1 MLWWMAALVGLTTSF
16 ACGQPVGDFVS
27 LEGVV
32 LSHDG
37 KVIYGAFIY
46 LDPPEGDLPQHTLDW
61 QSDRPDGFSAE
72 SGRFLIIG
80 KPPGKYR
87 LTVWIGKQRVHV
99 LPVELKSD
107 KQKIEIRLPPLPA
120 LKGKVVDDEGKPV
133 PQMMVLLTNPES
145 KEPWMSVSDSNGE
158 FVFLLPPVGEANIVV
173 MATAGDQPLT
183 QQKVVIAG
191 DKSEDLVLK
200 LPKLPRLTVKLLKV
214 DGKPLSNAPV
224 AVTVWFKT
232 SELKTDENGCVV
244 LPPMSQ
250 VEKQKVLLR
259 AKGEGWAII
268 TVDLKQIP
276 TEPISVRLQPFA
288 SVSGKVVN
296 PEGEPI
302 ADAEVR
308 VGPVTPNPFPIGN
321 LEQKVRTDKQG
332 QFRVRELWA
341 GNFSFTVE
349 SESYRTTG
357 VASNVVWV
365 APGQSKAVTIVA
377 APIKKPVLQKPISL
391 GATISG
397 QVFDPEG
404 KPVAEA
410 TVQLNK
416 QLPSPWGF
424 IEAKPSEPVKTDEQ
438 GRFEL
443 KNAPSGWHILSARTK
458 DGRDAA
464 QWVYVP
470 PAKGK
475 PAQVS
480 ATLQIPKE
488 FGSIKGK
495 VLKDGGKTPAAGIG
509 IMAIESHYYL
519 VNMWD
524 SEQAALNLQI
534 NENQT
539 ICVGGG

>member
-1 MLWWMAALVGLTTSF
+1 MLLWVAALVGLTASF
-16 ACGQPVGDFVS
+16 AWGQVGDEFVV
-27 LEGVV
+27 LTGTV

-37 KVIYGAFIY
+37 KPVYGAFLY
-46 LDPPEGDLPQHTLDW
+46 LDPPEGDLPQHTPDW
-61 QSDRPDGFSAE
+61 QSDRPDGFSVE
-72 SGRFLIIG
+72 GGRFLITG

-99 LPVELKSD
+99 MPVELKSD
-107 KQKIEIRLPPLPA
+107 KQRIEVRLPPLPA
-120 LKGKVVDDEGKPV
+120 LRGKVVDEEGKPV
-133 PQMMVLLTNPES
+133 PKMMVLLVNPES
-145 KEPWMSVSDSNGE
+145 KESRASVSDSNGE
-158 FVFLLPPVGEANIVV
+158 FILLLPPAGEAEITV
-173 MATAGDQPLT
+173 MTMADDRPLT
-183 QQKVVIAG
+183 QQKVVVAG
-191 DKSEDLVLK
+191 DKGEELVLK

-224 AVTVWFKT
+224 AVTVWFET
-232 SELKTDENGCVV
+232 IELKTDENGCVV

-250 VEKQKVLLR
+250 IGKQKVLLR
-259 AKGEGWAII
+259 AKGEGWAIV
-268 TVDLKQIP
+268 TVAPKQIP

-296 PEGEPI
+296 PDGKPI
-302 ADAEVR
+302 ADAEVE
-308 VGPVTPNPFPIGN
+308 VTPVTPNPFPIGN

-332 QFRVRELWA
+332 QFKVGGLWA
-341 GNFSFTVE
+341 GNFSIRVE

-357 VASNVVWV
+357 VASNIVWV
-365 APGQSKAVTIVA
+365 APGQSKTVKIVA
-377 APIKKPVLQKPISL
+377 APVKKPISPS
-391 GATISG
+391 ATVSG
-397 QVFDPEG
+397 QVLDPEG

-424 IEAKPSEPVKTDEQ
+424 LEAKPSEPVKTDEQ

-443 KNAPSGWHILSARTK
+443 KNVPSGWHVLSARTK
-458 DGRDAA
+458 DGKDTA

-470 PAKGK
+470 PTKDK

-480 ATLQIPKE
+480 VTLQIPKE

-495 VLKDGGKTPAAGIG
+495 VFKDGGKTPAAGIG
-509 IMAIESHYYL
+509 IMAIECHYYL
-519 VNMWD
+519 VNMWGV
-524 SEQAALNLQI
+524 EQAALNLQV

>member
-1 MLWWMAALVGLTTSF
+1 MLLWVATLVGLTASF
-16 ACGQPVGDFVS
+16 AWGQAGGDFAS

-37 KVIYGAFIY
+37 KAIYGAFLY

-61 QSDRPDGFSAE
+61 QSDRPDGFSTE
-72 SGRFLIIG
+72 GGRFLVSG

-99 LPVELKSD
+99 LPVELKSGE
-107 KQKIEIRLPPLPA
+107 QKIEIRLPPLPA
-120 LKGKVVDDEGKPV
+120 LRGKVVDDEGKPV
-133 PQMMVLLTNPES
+133 PQMMVLLVNPES
-145 KEPWMSVSDSNGE
+145 KESRVAVSDSNGE
-158 FVFLLPPVGEANIVV
+158 FILLLPPAGEADITV
-173 MATAGDQPLT
+173 MTMADDRPLT
-183 QQKVVIAG
+183 QQKVVVAG
-191 DKSEDLVLK
+191 DKDEELVLK
-200 LPKLPRLTVKLLKV
+200 LPKLPRFTVKLLKV

-224 AVTVWFKT
+224 AVTVLFET
-232 SELKTDENGCVV
+232 IELKTDENGCAAF
-244 LPPMSQ
+244 PPMPQ
-250 VEKQKVLLR
+250 VGKQRFLIR

-268 TVDLKQIP
+268 TVDPKQIP
-276 TEPISVRLQPFA
+276 IEPIPVRLLPFA

-296 PEGEPI
+296 HDGKPI
-302 ADAEVR
+302 ADAEVE
-308 VGPVTPNPFPIGN
+308 VSPVTPNPFPIGN
-321 LEQKVRTDKQG
+321 LGQKVRTDKRG
-332 QFRVRELWA
+332 QFKVGELWA
-341 GNFSFTVE
+341 GNFSIRVE
-349 SESYRTTG
+349 SERYRTTG
-357 VASNVVWV
+357 VGSNVVWV
-365 APGQSKAVTIVA
+365 APGQSKTVTIVA
-377 APIKKPVLQKPISL
+377 APVKKPVSSRATVSE
-391 GATISG
+391 ATILG
-397 QVFDPEG
+397 QVLDPEG

-424 IEAKPSEPVKTDEQ
+424 LEVRPSEPVKTDEQ

-443 KNAPSGWHILSARTK
+443 KNVSSGWHVLSARTK
-458 DGRDAA
+458 DGKDTA

-470 PAKGK
+470 PAKDK

-480 ATLQIPKE
+480 VTLQIPKE

-509 IMAIESHYYL
+509 IMAIECHYYL

>member
-1 MLWWMAALVGLTTSF
+1 MLLWVATLVGLTASI
-16 ACGQPVGDFVS
+16 AWGQAGGDFVS

-37 KVIYGAFIY
+37 KAIYGAFIY

-61 QSDRPDGFSAE
+61 QSDRPDGFSVE
-72 SGRFLIIG
+72 GGRFLITG

-133 PQMMVLLTNPES
+133 PQMMVLLIKPES
-145 KEPWMSVSDSNGE
+145 KEPRMSVSDSNGE

-173 MATAGDQPLT
+173 MAMVGNQPLT
-183 QQKVVIAG
+183 QQKVVIAA

-224 AVTVWFKT
+224 AVTVWFET

-250 VEKQKVLLR
+250 VGKQKVLLR

-268 TVDLKQIP
+268 TVDPKQIP

-321 LEQKVRTDKQG
+321 LGQKVRTDKQG
-332 QFRVRELWA
+332 QFKVGELWA

-349 SESYRTTG
+349 SKSYRTTG

-377 APIKKPVLQKPISL
+377 APVEKPVSL
-391 GATISG
+391 GATILG
-397 QVFDPEG
+397 QVLDPEG

-443 KNAPSGWHILSARTK
+443 KNVPSGWHVLSARTK
-458 DGRDAA
+458 EGRDAVR
-464 QWVYVP
+464 WIYVP
-470 PAKGK
+470 PAKDK

-495 VLKDGGKTPAAGIG
+495 VLKDGGKTPASGIG
-509 IMAIESHYYL
+509 VMAIESHYYL
-519 VNMWD
+519 VNMWG
-524 SEQAALNLQI
+524 SEQGALNLQI

>member
-1 MLWWMAALVGLTTSF
+1 MLWWMAALVGLTASI
-16 ACGQPVGDFVS
+16 AWGQAVGDFVS

-37 KVIYGAFIY
+37 KAIYGAFIY

-61 QSDRPDGFSAE
+61 QSDRPDGFSVE
-72 SGRFLIIG
+72 GGRFLITG

-107 KQKIEIRLPPLPA
+107 KQKIEIHLPPLPA

-133 PQMMVLLTNPES
+133 PQMMVLLIKPES
-145 KEPWMSVSDSNGE
+145 KEPRMSVSDSNGE

-173 MATAGDQPLT
+173 MAMAGNQPLT
-183 QQKVVIAG
+183 QQKVVIAA

-224 AVTVWFKT
+224 AVTVWFET

-250 VEKQKVLLR
+250 VGKQKVLLR

-268 TVDLKQIP
+268 TVDPKQIP

-296 PEGEPI
+296 PEGKPI

-308 VGPVTPNPFPIGN
+308 VGSVTPNPFLIGN

-377 APIKKPVLQKPISL
+377 APVEKPVSL
-391 GATISG
+391 GATILG
-397 QVFDPEG
+397 QVLDPEG

-410 TVQLNK
+410 TVQINK

-424 IEAKPSEPVKTDEQ
+424 FEARPSEPVKTDEQ

-443 KNAPSGWHILSARTK
+443 KNVPSGWHVLSARTK

-495 VLKDGGKTPAAGIG
+495 VLKDGGKTPASGIG
-509 IMAIESHYYL
+509 IMAIECHYYL
-519 VNMWD
+519 VNMWG

>member
-1 MLWWMAALVGLTTSF
+1 MLWWMAALVGLTASI
-16 ACGQPVGDFVS
+16 AWGQAVGDFVS

-37 KVIYGAFIY
+37 KAIYGAFIY

-61 QSDRPDGFSAE
+61 QSDRPDGFSVE
-72 SGRFLIIG
+72 GGRFLITG

-173 MATAGDQPLT
+173 MAMAGNQPLT
-183 QQKVVIAG
+183 QQKVVIAA

-214 DGKPLSNAPV
+214 DGNPLSNAPV
-224 AVTVWFKT
+224 AVTVWFET

-250 VEKQKVLLR
+250 VGKQKVLLR

-268 TVDLKQIP
+268 TVDPKQIP

-302 ADAEVR
+302 ADAEIR
-308 VGPVTPNPFPIGN
+308 VSPVTPNLFPIGN
-321 LEQKVRTDKQG
+321 LGQEVRTDKQG
-332 QFRVRELWA
+332 QFRVSELWA

-424 IEAKPSEPVKTDEQ
+424 FEARPSEPVKTDEQ

-443 KNAPSGWHILSARTK
+443 KNVPSGWHVLSARTK
-458 DGRDAA
+458 DGRDAVR
-464 QWVYVP
+464 WIYVP

-509 IMAIESHYYL
+509 IMAIECHYYL
-519 VNMWD
+519 VNMWG

-534 NENQT
+534 NENQM

>member
-1 MLWWMAALVGLTTSF
+1 MLLWVAALVGLTASI
-16 ACGQPVGDFVS
+16 AWGQAGGDFVS

-37 KVIYGAFIY
+37 KAIYGAFIY

-61 QSDRPDGFSAE
+61 QSDRPNGFSVE
-72 SGRFLIIG
+72 GGRFLITG

-87 LTVWIGKQRVHV
+87 LTVWIGKQRAHV
-99 LPVELKSD
+99 LPVELESGE
-107 KQKIEIRLPPLPA
+107 QKIEVRLPPLLA
-120 LKGKVVDDEGKPV
+120 LRGKVVDDEGKPV

-145 KEPWMSVSDSNGE
+145 KESRASVSDSNGE
-158 FVFLLPPVGEANIVV
+158 FILLLPPAGEADITV
-173 MATAGDQPLT
+173 MTMADDRPLI
-183 QQKVVIAG
+183 QQKVIVAG
-191 DKSEDLVLK
+191 DKDEELVLN

-214 DGKPLSNAPV
+214 DGKPLSNAPI

-268 TVDLKQIP
+268 TVDPKQIP

-302 ADAEVR
+302 ADAEIR
-308 VGPVTPNPFPIGN
+308 VSPVTPNPFPIGN
-321 LEQKVRTDKQG
+321 LGQEVRTDKQG
-332 QFRVRELWA
+332 QFKVGELWA

-365 APGQSKAVTIVA
+365 APGQSKTVTIVA
-377 APIKKPVLQKPISL
+377 APVKKPVSL
-391 GATISG
+391 GATILG
-397 QVFDPEG
+397 QVLDPEG

-424 IEAKPSEPVKTDEQ
+424 FEAKPSEPVKTDEQ

-443 KNAPSGWHILSARTK
+443 KNVPSGWHVLSARTK
-458 DGRDAA
+458 EGRDVVR
-464 QWVYVP
+464 WIYVP
-470 PAKGK
+470 PAKDK

-480 ATLQIPKE
+480 AALQIPKE

-495 VLKDGGKTPAAGIG
+495 VLKDGGKTPASGIG

-519 VNMWD
+519 VNMWG

>member
-1 MLWWMAALVGLTTSF
+1 
-16 ACGQPVGDFVS
+16 
-27 LEGVV
+27 
-32 LSHDG
+32 
-37 KVIYGAFIY
+37 
-46 LDPPEGDLPQHTLDW
+46 
-61 QSDRPDGFSAE
+61 
-72 SGRFLIIG
+72 
-80 KPPGKYR
+80 
-87 LTVWIGKQRVHV
+87 
-99 LPVELKSD
+99 
-107 KQKIEIRLPPLPA
+107 
-120 LKGKVVDDEGKPV
+120 
-133 PQMMVLLTNPES
+133 
-145 KEPWMSVSDSNGE
+145 
-158 FVFLLPPVGEANIVV
+158 
-173 MATAGDQPLT
+173 
-183 QQKVVIAG
+183 
-191 DKSEDLVLK
+191 LVLK

-224 AVTVWFKT
+224 AVTVWFET
-232 SELKTDENGCVV
+232 SKLKTDENGCVV

-250 VEKQKVLLR
+250 FGKQKVLLR

-268 TVDLKQIP
+268 IVDPKQIP

-296 PEGEPI
+296 PEGEPV

-308 VGPVTPNPFPIGN
+308 VGPVTPNLFPIGN

-332 QFRVRELWA
+332 QFKVGELWA
-341 GNFSFTVE
+341 GNFSFTFE

-365 APGQSKAVTIVA
+365 APGQSKTVTIVA
-377 APIKKPVLQKPISL
+377 APVKKPVSL
-391 GATISG
+391 GATILG
-397 QVFDPEG
+397 QVLDPEG

-443 KNAPSGWHILSARTK
+443 KNVPSGWHVLSARTK

-470 PAKGK
+470 PAKDK

>member
-1 MLWWMAALVGLTTSF
+1 MLLWVAALVGLTASF
-16 ACGQPVGDFVS
+16 AWGQAGGDFVS

-37 KVIYGAFIY
+37 KAIYGAFIY

-61 QSDRPDGFSAE
+61 QSDRPDGFSVE
-72 SGRFLIIG
+72 GGRFLVTG
-80 KPPGKYR
+80 KPSGKYR

-99 LPVELKSD
+99 LPVELKTD

-120 LKGKVVDDEGKPV
+120 LRGKVVDDEGKPV
-133 PQMMVLLTNPES
+133 PQMMVLLMNPES
-145 KEPWMSVSDSNGE
+145 KESRVAVSDSSGE
-158 FVFLLPPVGEANIVV
+158 FILLLPPAGEADITV
-173 MATAGDQPLT
+173 MTMADDRPLT

-191 DKSEDLVLK
+191 DKDEELVLK

-224 AVTVWFKT
+224 AVTVWFET
-232 SELKTDENGCVV
+232 IELKTDENGCVAFPPIPQVGKQRV
-244 LPPMSQ
+244 LI
-250 VEKQKVLLR
+250 R
-259 AKGEGWAII
+259 AKGEGWAIV
-268 TVDLKQIP
+268 TVDPKQIP
-276 TEPISVRLQPFA
+276 TEPISVRLLPFA
-288 SVSGKVVN
+288 SVSGKIVN
-296 PEGEPI
+296 PDGKPI
-302 ADAEVR
+302 ADTEVK
-308 VGPVTPNPFPIGN
+308 VSPVTPNPFPVGN
-321 LEQKVRTDKQG
+321 LGQKVRTDKQG
-332 QFRVRELWA
+332 RFKVSELWA
-341 GNFSFTVE
+341 GNFSLRVE
-349 SESYRTTG
+349 SENYRTMG

-365 APGQSKAVTIVA
+365 APGQSKTVTIVA
-377 APIKKPVLQKPISL
+377 APVKKPVSPS
-391 GATISG
+391 ATVSG
-397 QVFDPEG
+397 QVLDPEG

-410 TVQLNK
+410 TVQINK

-424 IEAKPSEPVKTDEQ
+424 FEAKPSEPVKTDEQ

-443 KNAPSGWHILSARTK
+443 KNVPSGWHVLSARTK
-458 DGRDAA
+458 DGKDTA

-470 PAKGK
+470 PTKDK

-495 VLKDGGKTPAAGIG
+495 VFKDGGKTPAAGIG
-509 IMAIESHYYL
+509 IMAIECHYYL
-519 VNMWD
+519 VNMWGV
-524 SEQAALNLQI
+524 EQAALNLQV